1 MNTPATPAA
10 ATTTV
15 GGYAFTLHG
24 FIPVATNDLRK
35 QSEIPALLLD
45 IQEGKRPLS
54 DLMPHLK
61 ETDIRQ
67 QFTRKRV
74 SPEQAREWFAKPE
87 PEAATEGKAEPQ
99 ADVTEQA
106 SADPDAVDDTTT
118 AVPTVRPRT

>member
-1 MNTPATPAA
+1 
-10 ATTTV
+10 
-15 GGYAFTLHG
+15 
-24 FIPVATNDLRK
+24 LRK

-74 SPEQAREWFAKPE
+74 SPEQVREWFAKPE

-99 ADVTEQA
+99 GDATEQVT
-106 SADPDAVDDTTT
+106 DPDAEAEPVKAAPGSFRLHVAHSNT
-118 AVPTVRPRT
+118 AD

>member
-1 MNTPATPAA
+1 MNTS
-10 ATTTV
+10 TTV

-35 QSEIPALLLD
+35 QSEIPALLLG
-45 IQEGKRPLS
+45 IHEGKRPLS

-87 PEAATEGKAEPQ
+87 PEAKTEPQ
-99 ADVTEQA
+99 ADATEQA
-106 SADPDAVDDTTT
+106 TDPDAEAEKVK
-118 AVPTVRPRT
+118 AAPTVRRSHSA